1 MQISSRFSVAVHVL
15 ALLALHQPAQ
25 DGLLTSERMA
35 GSVNTNP
42 VVIRR
47 ILGQLK
53 KAGLVEVR
61 PASGGTFL
69 SRPAAAISL
78 LDVYQATEVVEA
90 GQLFS
95 IHEQPNPA
103 CPVGRN
109 IQTALNDTLQ
119 RAQTALEQQLA
130 GVTLQQVALDIAAKA
145 AVGVS

>member
-15 ALLALHQPAQ
+15 SLLALQQ
-25 DGLLTSERMA
+25 VDDVLLTSERMA

-47 ILGQLK
+47 LLGQLK

-69 SRPAAAISL
+69 TRTPAAITL
-78 LDVYQATEVVEA
+78 LEVYRAVEVVEE

-95 IHEQPNPA
+95 VHEKPNPA
-103 CPVGRN
+103 CLVGRN
-109 IQTALNDTLQ
+109 IQTALDATLQ
-119 RAQTALEQQLA
+119 QAQTALEQVLA
-130 GVTLQQVALDIAAKA
+130 GVSLQHVTTDILTQANART
-145 AVGVS
+145 

>member
-1 MQISSRFSVAVHVL
+1 MQISSRFSVAIHVL
-15 ALLALHQPAQ
+15 SLLALQQ
-25 DGLLTSERMA
+25 EDDVLLTSERMA

-69 SRPAAAISL
+69 TRTPADISL
-78 LDVYQATEVVEA
+78 LEVYRAVEVVEE

-95 IHEQPNPA
+95 VHDKPNPK

-109 IQTALNDTLQ
+109 IQSALDDTLQ
-119 RAQTALEQQLA
+119 QAQQAMEQVLA
-130 GVTLQQVALDIAAKA
+130 GVTLHHVTTDIQQKA
-145 AVGVS
+145 ITMC

>member
-15 ALLALHQPAQ
+15 SLLALPEQ
-25 DGLLTSERMA
+25 DGVPLTSERMA

-69 SRPAAAISL
+69 TRQPATITL
-78 LDVYQATEVVEA
+78 LEVYRAVEVVEE

-95 IHEQPNPA
+95 VHDKPNPA
-103 CPVGRN
+103 CLVGRH
-109 IQTALNDTLQ
+109 IQSALDDTLQ
-119 RAQTALEQQLA
+119 RAQTALERVLA
-130 GVTLQQVALDIAAKA
+130 HTTLQQVTTDIAAKA
-145 AVGVS
+145 LIS

>member
-15 ALLALHQPAQ
+15 SLLALQQ
-25 DGLLTSERMA
+25 EGDGLLTSERMA
-35 GSVNTNP
+35 GSVNTNA

-69 SRPAAAISL
+69 ARRPAEISL
-78 LDVYQATEVVEA
+78 LAVYRAVEVVEE

-95 IHEQPNPA
+95 VHDRPNPA
-103 CPVGRN
+103 CPVGRT
-109 IQTALNDTLQ
+109 IQAALDETLQ
-119 RAQTALEQQLA
+119 RAQTALEQVLA
-130 GVTLQQVALDIAAKA
+130 GVMLQQVTTDIQTRAGLPA
-145 AVGVS
+145 

>member
-15 ALLALHQPAQ
+15 SLLALQGE
-25 DGLLTSERMA
+25 DDVLLTSERMA

-69 SRPAAAISL
+69 ARRPADIPL
-78 LDVYQATEVVEA
+78 LAVYQAVEVVEA
-90 GQLFS
+90 GHLFS
-95 IHEQPNPA
+95 VHDQPNPA

-109 IQTALNDTLQ
+109 IQAALNGTLQ
-119 RAQTALEQQLA
+119 RAQSALEQVLA
-130 GVTLQQVALDIAAKA
+130 GVTLQQVTTDIVAQASTT
-145 AVGVS
+145 G

>member
-15 ALLALHQPAQ
+15 SLLALHEPAR

-69 SRPAAAISL
+69 TRPPAVISL
-78 LDVYQATEVVEA
+78 LDVYRAVEVVEA

-95 IHEQPNPA
+95 VHERPNPA
-103 CPVGRN
+103 CTVGRY
-109 IQTALNDTLQ
+109 IQAALDTTLQ
-119 RAQTALEQQLA
+119 RAQTALEQELA
-130 GVTLQQVALDIAAKA
+130 AVSVQQVTLDIAAKA
-145 AVGVS
+145 RVEAG

>member
-1 MQISSRFSVAVHVL
+1 MQISSRFSVGVHIL
-15 ALLALHQPAQ
+15 TLLATQEADQ
-25 DGLLTSERMA
+25 LLSSERMA

-69 SRPAAAISL
+69 RRRPTDITL
-78 LDVYQATEVVEA
+78 LDVFRATEVVAE
-90 GQLFS
+90 GNMFNM
-95 IHEQPNPA
+95 HDQPNPD

-109 IQTALNDTLQ
+109 IQSALNATLQ
-119 RAQTALEQQLA
+119 QAQIALEQVLATVNLEQVVADIQLPRR
-130 GVTLQQVALDIAAKA
+130 
-145 AVGVS
+145 

>member
-15 ALLALHQPAQ
+15 SLLALQQ
-25 DGLLTSERMA
+25 EDDVLLTSERMA

-47 ILGQLK
+47 LLGQLK

-69 SRPAAAISL
+69 TRQPAAISL
-78 LDVYQATEVVEA
+78 LDVYRAVEVVGE

-95 IHEQPNPA
+95 VHDKPLQA
-103 CPVGRN
+103 CLVGRN
-109 IQTALNDTLQ
+109 IQSALDATLQ
-119 RAQTALEQQLA
+119 RAQNALEQVLA
-130 GVTLQQVALDIAAKA
+130 GVTLQQVTTEIMSQENLKN
-145 AVGVS
+145 

>member
-15 ALLALHQPAQ
+15 ALLALHRPAQ

-69 SRPAAAISL
+69 TREPAAISL
-78 LDVYQATEVVEA
+78 LDVYHATEVVEA
-90 GQLFS
+90 GRLFS
-95 IHEQPNPA
+95 VHEQPNPA

-109 IQTALNDTLQ
+109 IQAALNDTLRQ
-119 RAQTALEQQLA
+119 AQAALERQLA
-130 GVTLQQVALDIAAKA
+130 AVSLQQVALDIAAKE
-145 AVGVS
+145 AVGVD

>member
-15 ALLALHQPAQ
+15 SLLALQEPT
-25 DGLLTSERMA
+25 DVLLTSERMA

-61 PASGGTFL
+61 PAAGGTFL
-69 SRPAAAISL
+69 ARSPVAISL
-78 LDVYQATEVVEA
+78 LDVYRAVEVVEE

-95 IHEQPNPA
+95 VHDKPNPA
-103 CPVGRN
+103 CPVGRT
-109 IQTALNDTLQ
+109 IQSALDHTLQ
-119 RAQTALEQQLA
+119 RAQTALEQVLA
-130 GVTLQQVALDIAAKA
+130 ATTLQQVTTDIQQKA
-145 AVGVS
+145 GLLT

>member
-15 ALLALHQPAQ
+15 SLLALQQ
-25 DGLLTSERMA
+25 EGDVLLTSERMA

-69 SRPAAAISL
+69 VRPPAAISL
-78 LDVYQATEVVEA
+78 LDVYCAVEVVEE

-95 IHEQPNPA
+95 IHDKPNPA

-109 IQTALNDTLQ
+109 IQSALDATLQ
-119 RAQTALEQQLA
+119 RAQTALEQVLA
-130 GVTLQQVALDIAAKA
+130 GATLQQVTTDIQLKA
-145 AVGVS
+145 GFTG

>member
-15 ALLALHQPAQ
+15 SLLALQQH
-25 DGLLTSERMA
+25 DDVLLTSERMA

-69 SRPAAAISL
+69 TRRPADITL
-78 LDVYQATEVVEA
+78 LAVYRAVEVVEQ
-90 GQLFS
+90 GHLFS
-95 IHEQPNPA
+95 VHDKPNPA

-109 IQTALNDTLQ
+109 IQSALDDTLQ
-119 RAQTALEQQLA
+119 RAQTALEQVLA
-130 GVTLQQVALDIAAKA
+130 GATLQHVTTDILTKTATA
-145 AVGVS
+145 G

>member
-1 MQISSRFSVAVHVL
+1 MQISSRFSVAIHVL
-15 ALLALHQPAQ
+15 SLLALQQ
-25 DGLLTSERMA
+25 EDDVLLTSERMA

-69 SRPAAAISL
+69 TRKPVDISL
-78 LDVYQATEVVEA
+78 LEVYRAVEVVEE

-95 IHEQPNPA
+95 VHDKPNPK

-109 IQTALNDTLQ
+109 IQSALDNTLQ
-119 RAQTALEQQLA
+119 QAQQAMEQVLA
-130 GVTLQQVALDIAAKA
+130 GVMLQSVTTDIQQKA
-145 AVGVS
+145 TTMC

>member
-15 ALLALHQPAQ
+15 SLLALQQPGDA
-25 DGLLTSERMA
+25 LLTSERMA

-69 SRPAAAISL
+69 TRSPRAISL
-78 LDVYQATEVVEA
+78 LEVYRAVEVVAE

-95 IHEQPNPA
+95 VHDQPNPA
-103 CPVGRN
+103 CPVGRH
-109 IQTALNDTLQ
+109 IQAALNATLQ
-119 RAQTALEQQLA
+119 RAQAALEQQLA
-130 GVTLQQVALDIAAKA
+130 GVLLAQVTTDIQAKA
-145 AVGVS
+145 AASS